1 MVTFPPRESVL
12 NFYENKYGNAPE
24 YLVRAPGRVNLIG
37 EHTDYNEGYVMP
49 LAIDYAVWIAFS
61 QISEPE
67 VRLHSIDFDQSVV
80 ISINKELTKGEG
92 WSEYLK
98 GLINIYKHSKFKIF
112 GWKGIIAGN
121 VPIGAGLSS
130 SAALTLAL
138 TRVFA
143 KVTNLDW
150 DPKQMARICQ
160 LAENQWVG
168 VNCGI
173 MDQMISASGQEDHVT
188 LIDCRSLKTTPVPL
202 PEEVRVVILDT
213 CTRRGLVDSAY
224 NKRRKQCE
232 AVATFFGKESLREFL
247 PKYDA
252 TDSHCFLRSL

>member
-1 MVTFPPRESVL
+1 MITSSPKESVL
-12 NFYENKYGNAPE
+12 NLYENKYGNAPE

-67 VRLHSIDFDQSVV
+67 VRLHSIDFDQNEV
-80 ISINKELTKGEG
+80 ISINKEFTKGEG

-98 GLINIYKHSKFKIF
+98 GLINIYKNSKFKIF

-138 TRVFA
+138 ARVFA
-143 KVTNLDW
+143 KLSNLDW
-150 DPKQMARICQ
+150 DPRKMARICQ

-213 CTRRGLVDSAY
+213 YTRRGLVDSAY
-224 NKRRKQCE
+224 NERRKQCE
-232 AVATFFGKESLREFL
+232 LSLI
-247 PKYDA
+247 
-252 TDSHCFLRSL
+252 HI